1 MYVVLQSSYFPTIN
15 YFRCL
20 KSFSTI
26 YVDLL
31 EQHKRHSNRNRT
43 TILGANGTILLTVPI
58 KKKSKIIMKDIKIA
72 NQDWQRKHIMSIQ
85 SAYGSAPFFIHY
97 FEDIKQ
103 LINSKCTYLVDLN
116 NLIINYFINQLDI
129 EKTIHHTNTYQKEYP
144 KKYIDLRDKIKIPK
158 HKTTYHQIFG
168 EKFLSNLSIIDLI
181 FNLGPEAKQYINA

>member
-1 MYVVLQSSYFPTIN
+1 MYVVLNSSYFPTIN

-20 KSFSTI
+20 QSFSTI
-26 YVDLL
+26 YIDLF
-31 EQHKRHSNRNRT
+31 EQYQRHSNRNRT

-58 KKKSKIIMKDIKIA
+58 NKKSKTIMKDVKIA
-72 NQDWQRKHIMSIQ
+72 DQEWQKKHIMSIQ

-116 NLIINYFINQLDI
+116 TIIINYFINQLDI
-129 EKTIHHTNTYQKEYP
+129 KNPIKHTNKYQKSYP
-144 KKYIDLRDKIKIPK
+144 HNYMDLRDKININNNNK
-158 HKTTYHQIFG
+158 TYHQIFG

-181 FNLGPEAKQYINA
+181 FNLGPEAKKYITA